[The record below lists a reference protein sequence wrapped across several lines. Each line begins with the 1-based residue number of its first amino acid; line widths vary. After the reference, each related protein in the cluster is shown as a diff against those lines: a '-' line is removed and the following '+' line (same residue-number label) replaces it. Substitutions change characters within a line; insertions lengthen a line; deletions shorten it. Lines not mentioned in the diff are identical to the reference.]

1 MSQTLDRAIDGYTN
15 SFPNFTLI
23 YSSPDKHL
31 DDLPAYLIE
40 GQYSDHRIWRT
51 EILEIGTLKD
61 GINYFIQYFANLSQ
75 DDVSIFQ
82 DMIDSFDIQNTS
94 EKVQSNV
101 TS

>member
-40 GQYSDHRIWRT
+40 GQYSDPRIWRT
-51 EILEIGTLKD
+51 EDIRNRYTKRWYKLLYT
-61 GINYFIQYFANLSQ
+61 
-75 DDVSIFQ
+75 IFCK
-82 DMIDSFDIQNTS
+82 SFTR
-94 EKVQSNV
+94 
-101 TS
+101 